1 MPEPTMRWD
10 ISLGNLLNLVT
21 LGAAAAIAWGVMTER
36 SDATHTGLSSLK
48 TAQADIEERVRSL
61 ETGQASL
68 GAKLDMIQSTLG
80 RIETL
85 MEKRK

>member
-10 ISLGNLLNLVT
+10 ISLGNLMTLVT
-21 LGAAAAIAWGVMTER
+21 LGVAVAIAWGAMTER
-36 SDATHTGLSSLK
+36 SDATHTGLNTLK
-48 TAQADIEERVRSL
+48 SAQEEIEGRVRNL

-80 RIETL
+80 HIEAL